1 MIACPSISSAS
12 FVTDTTKGTKKTLC
26 YPDSV
31 IRMATEMLIQGQEF
45 CDELNKTKQDV
56 HLLNSMLF
64 YRDSLLYED
73 SMLIF
78 DDRSI
83 ITAKSGEIDLANAQ
97 KKELQKKYSALKTND
112 RLKIGFFTTIV
123 VGLVY
128 IYIQKK

>member
-1 MIACPSISSAS
+1 
-12 FVTDTTKGTKKTLC
+12 
-26 YPDSV
+26 
-31 IRMATEMLIQGQEF
+31 MATEMLIQGQEF

>member
-1 MIACPSISSAS
+1 
-12 FVTDTTKGTKKTLC
+12 VDTAKTKGEHTLC

-31 IRMATEMLIQGQEF
+31 VRAATEMLIEGQEF
-45 CDELNKTKQDV
+45 CDELNKTKKSV

-64 YRDSLLYED
+64 YRDSLHNED
-73 SMLIF
+73 SMKIL
-78 DDRSI
+78 DARTI
-83 ITAKSGEIDLANAQ
+83 ITAKNGEIDLANART
-97 KKELQKKYSALKTND
+97 KEMKGKYSALKTND